1 MDNEQKARD
10 AAAALLPYVSPA
22 MSEQDMEGY
31 TSPLSAGE
39 PELAL
44 MWLLG
49 YAGLPQTHAPGTSS
63 STPSPRCPT
72 TTRTTTHT
80 CSTDRADKLF
90 HNEGHRHARWPS
102 SLSRLVTAAA
112 DRTRL

>member
-1 MDNEQKARD
+1 MIKKARD

-31 TSPLSAGE
+31 TSPMSAGE

-49 YAGLPQTHAPGTSS
+49 YAGLPQGSV
-63 STPSPRCPT
+63 PRDIILDAVAAL
-72 TTRTTTHT
+72 
-80 CSTDRADKLF
+80 SDDDKDDYAYL
-90 HNEGHRHARWPS
+90 
-102 SLSRLVTAAA
+102 L
-112 DRTRL
+112 D

>member
-1 MDNEQKARD
+1 MDSEQKARD

-49 YAGLPQTHAPGTSS
+49 YAGLPQAHAPRDIILNAVAAL
-63 STPSPRCPT
+63 P
-72 TTRTTTHT
+72 
-80 CSTDRADKLF
+80 DDDKDDYAYL
-90 HNEGHRHARWPS
+90 
-102 SLSRLVTAAA
+102 L
-112 DRTRL
+112 D